1 MTYFEVAEKKAKE
14 LREKNSAL
22 LLAIES
28 SCDETGAAVIKDGR
42 TVLSNVIATQIPVH
56 KKYGGVVPEIASR
69 SHTEALVPVVEQ
81 ALEDAGVDFADL
93 EAIAVT
99 QGPGLIGALLTGV
112 NYAKAL
118 AYSLKLPLVG
128 VHHIQGH
135 ICANFITY
143 PQLKPPFMALAV
155 SGGHSHILKVN
166 DYCDFSLFGATRDDA
181 AGEAFDKAARVLGL
195 GYPGGAAI
203 DALARQGNP
212 DAFRFATSLE
222 REENYDFSFSG
233 MKTAVIN
240 LVHQFEQKGQ
250 AAPAADIA
258 ASFQAGIVRMLV
270 EKAVKAAVDTR
281 CDKLVLAGGVAANT
295 RLRQELE
302 RMCRAGGI
310 VLYAP
315 EPKLCTDNAAMI
327 GAAGFY
333 TLMQGRISGLDMNA
347 FATGGLREFYEEEKQ
362 NV

>member
-1 MTYFEVAEKKAKE
+1 MTYFEIAQKKAEKLK
-14 LREKNSAL
+14 EKNSAL
-22 LLAIES
+22 LLAVES
-28 SCDETGAAVIKDGR
+28 SCDETSAAVVKDGR

-69 SHTEALVPVVEQ
+69 SHTAALVPVVEQ
-81 ALEDAGVDFADL
+81 ALEDAQVTLADI

-112 NYAKAL
+112 SYAKAL
-118 AYSLKLPLVG
+118 AYSLQLPLVG

-135 ICANFITY
+135 ICANFIAHPTL
-143 PQLKPPFMALAV
+143 QPPFIALAV
-155 SGGHSHILKVN
+155 SGGHSHILQVK
-166 DYCDFSLFGATRDDA
+166 DFCDFSLLGATRDDA

-203 DALARQGNP
+203 DALAQSGNP

-240 LVHQFEQKGQ
+240 LVHQLEQKGQ
-250 AAPAADIA
+250 EVPVADIA
-258 ASFQAGIVRMLV
+258 ASFQAGVVRMLT
-270 EKAVKAAVDTR
+270 EKAIKAAQE
-281 CDKLVLAGGVAANT
+281 KGLGQLVLAGGVAANS
-295 RLRQELE
+295 RLRQELT

-310 VLYAP
+310 TLYAP
-315 EPKLCTDNAAMI
+315 PRELCTDNAAMI
-327 GAAGFY
+327 GSAGFY
-333 TLMQGRISGLDMNA
+333 TLMAGRLSPLDMNA
-347 FATGGLREFYEEEKQ
+347 FATGGLTEFYTG
-362 NV
+362 